1 MSSLDKT
8 QNPTRSPFTITILAS
23 LLILLTPTS
32 HASYGFPPEQVTMD
46 VVKMSG
52 GGGTYRCPDFAS
64 CYRYVLNAEA
74 RGATHY
80 CRSIEIKKN
89 GKLVRG
95 FYYQN

>member
-1 MSSLDKT
+1 MKK
-8 QNPTRSPFTITILAS
+8 
-23 LLILLTPTS
+23 LLIALMLVGT
-32 HASYGFPPEQVTMD
+32 AQADYGFPPPDVTMD
-46 VVKMSG
+46 VVKVNG

-80 CRSIEIKKN
+80 CRSIVIKIK
-89 GKLVRG
+89 GKPFRS